1 MSPPATTSRS
11 LSTADE
17 RREDVL
23 RSAMKVVGERGL
35 YGTPTTEIARAAGI
49 SQAYL
54 FRLFPTKTELFVAV
68 LERSFQRIHDTFV
81 EVAGEARRGQEPV
94 MKAMGKAYTEM
105 LRDPEL
111 LLTQLQGQA
120 AASEPQVRAALRR
133 GFAML
138 LEMVER
144 ESEAS
149 PQEIQQFVA
158 RGMLCNVI
166 AAMQIDDLQEH
177 WAQVLNADVDL
188 HADADAVK

>member
-1 MSPPATTSRS
+1 MNPPTTQART
-11 LSTADE
+11 LSTAEE

-23 RSAMKVVGERGL
+23 RAAMSVVGERGL
-35 YGTPTTEIARAAGI
+35 YGTPTMEIARAAGI

-68 LERSFQRIHDTFV
+68 LERSFERIHDTLV
-81 EVAGEARRGQEPV
+81 DAARQARRERV
-94 MKAMGKAYTEM
+94 DVKLAMAEAYTEM

-120 AASEPQVRAALRR
+120 AASEPTVRATLRA
-133 GFAML
+133 GFAGL

-144 ESEAS
+144 EWDGS
-149 PQEIQQFVA
+149 PQEIQMFFA

-166 AAMQIDDLQEH
+166 AAMQIDELGEH
-177 WAQVLNADVDL
+177 WAEVLA
-188 HADADAVK
+188 HADTEECE